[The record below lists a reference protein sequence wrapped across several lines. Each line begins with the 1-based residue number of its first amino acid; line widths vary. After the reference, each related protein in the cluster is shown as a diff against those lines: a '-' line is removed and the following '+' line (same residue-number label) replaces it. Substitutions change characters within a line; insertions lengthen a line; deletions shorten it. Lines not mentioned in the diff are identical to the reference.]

1 MTAYTFSQLIDFT
14 RTTSATYV
22 NASGVVTVTPAS
34 TNLLLYTQALATAP
48 WENLNSGTA
57 LAPTA
62 TNNAGIAPDGTGTA
76 TRLQFS
82 LGGGT
87 ATTDIARRRQPVTL
101 SALTYDLSV
110 WIKSTDGS
118 SSYNMHLQDAGGAT
132 RLITVTGAWTRYDV
146 SSLAPGGALNV
157 SIGLR
162 GGQTPANSNTADVL
176 VWGAQLELGSTA
188 SAYVKNV
195 GGFFPPRFDYN
206 PTTLAPR
213 GFLIEEQRTNVALQS
228 NDFTVGAIWQA
239 TVSGTSTRTNG
250 STALGFTQ
258 GVITATSTNGGVRQQ
273 IGSLL
278 SGQVYTLSFYIQS
291 TATAITLLFENSTA
305 TFGAP
310 HVVVINPSNGT
321 AGALTG
327 FTSVSITPYG
337 SGYVYSLT
345 TAPAGG
351 LLLVNAEWRIPNN
364 GEVINLGRPQ
374 FEAGSFPTS
383 YIPTVASTVTRAAD
397 TAVIAAPMFAPW
409 YSQTEGTFIAEASTI
424 TATSNR
430 ILDASAGVGSRVV
443 DLLVVTSAGANIQFY
458 NGTTVFTTLNALTL
472 GTPFKTAA
480 AYKTADYAV
489 VLNGGAPATNN
500 AALVNTA
507 NALQIG
513 RISTGTS
520 HLNGHIRSI
529 NYYPLRLTNAQLQGL
544 TT

>member
-1 MTAYTFSQLIDFT
+1 
-14 RTTSATYV
+14 
-22 NASGVVTVTPAS
+22 
-34 TNLLLYTQALATAP
+34 
-48 WENLNSGTA
+48 
-57 LAPTA
+57 
-62 TNNAGIAPDGTGTA
+62 
-76 TRLQFS
+76 
-82 LGGGT
+82 
-87 ATTDIARRRQPVTL
+87 
-101 SALTYDLSV
+101 
-110 WIKSTDGS
+110 
-118 SSYNMHLQDAGGAT
+118 MHLQDAGGAT

-258 GVITATSTNGGVRQQ
+258 GVITATSANGGVRQQ

-374 FEAGSFPTS
+374 FEAGSFATS

-397 TAVIAAPMFAPW
+397 QAVIAAPMFAPW
-409 YSQTEGTFIAEASTI
+409 YNQSAGTFIADFDVIWTGNAPFSTGLL
-424 TATSNR
+424 A
-430 ILDASAGVGSRVV
+430 LDASSSKRFVYIPSGTQVAASFDGTLPISSANNITGGVNKVASAYDTSRY
-443 DLLVVTSAGANIQFY
+443 LA
-458 NGTTVFTTLNALTL
+458 
-472 GTPFKTAA
+472 
-480 AYKTADYAV
+480 
-489 VLNGGAPATNN
+489 LNGGNVVTGS
-500 AALVNTA
+500 AAA
-507 NALQIG
+507 G
-513 RISTGTS
+513 YSTGTS
-520 HLNGHIRSI
+520 LDVGKFGTTNTLNGHLRSI